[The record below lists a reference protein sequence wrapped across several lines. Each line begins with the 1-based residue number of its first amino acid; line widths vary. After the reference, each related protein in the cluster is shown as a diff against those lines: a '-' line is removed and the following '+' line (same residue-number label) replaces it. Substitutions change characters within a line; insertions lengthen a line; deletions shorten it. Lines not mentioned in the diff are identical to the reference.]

1 MGRLRVVDGFDG
13 LRHHAVVGSHHEDR
27 DVGEF
32 RATGTH
38 GGEGLVA
45 RGVEERD
52 LAFLTL
58 EIHGDLVCT
67 DALRDAAGLTG
78 DDVGAADRVEQSG
91 LTVVDVAHD
100 GDHRRTRLQVGLLLQ
115 LLALEVDVELLEQL
129 LVFLFG
135 GNDLDVP
142 TDFLAKDLE
151 RGFVE

>member
-1 MGRLRVVDGFDG
+1 M
-13 LRHHAVVGSHHEDR
+13 
-27 DVGEF
+27 
-32 RATGTH
+32 
-38 GGEGLVA
+38 
-45 RGVEERD
+45 
-52 LAFLTL
+52 
-58 EIHGDLVCT
+58 VCT

-91 LTVVDVAHD
+91 LAVVDVAHD
-100 GDHRRTRLQVGLLLQ
+100 GDHRRTRLQVGVLLQ

-151 RGFVE
+151 RGFVSDWVAVAISPKWNSTVTSAAGFTLIFSARSASEAPCRRRMVWPLPVGMRTPPMTGAFSSSYS